1 MYIILCLSGLLL
13 TVKVEIHVRTLI
25 NQIIQSVSFEKDNI
39 FINLT
44 SIPKY
49 HLKHILKTF

>member
-1 MYIILCLSGLLL
+1 LSGLLL
-13 TVKVEIHVRTLI
+13 TLKVEIRVRTLI
-25 NQIIQSVSFEKDNI
+25 NQIIQSVSFEKDNV